1 MNAVVL
7 LSQPYKSHMDLFE
20 MKYNADNCAVGET
33 HLSVTDQFLWEGK
46 SEKKKLQIMPRKLDE
61 NREDNPLKR
70 VYETFKAEW

>member
-33 HLSVTDQFLWEGK
+33 HLSVTD
-46 SEKKKLQIMPRKLDE
+46 
-61 NREDNPLKR
+61 
-70 VYETFKAEW
+70 